1 MTGISVRM
9 PTEPQAVTLAQIIHR
24 AGEVVD
30 PQGGDDDVSD
40 LVVRFEDDDE
50 PVTAVENVEQRIAEA
65 AGAID
70 PQQESGPVQVAVAV
84 ATYLAFR
91 RDQAGDD
98 PDELVRLAVRA
109 EFDGK
114 PPKPVTKWLEL
125 NEIDT

>member
-1 MTGISVRM
+1 M
-9 PTEPQAVTLAQIIHR
+9 PTEPQPVTLAQIVHR

-30 PQGGDDDVSD
+30 PQGGDPDVSD
-40 LVVRFEDDDE
+40 FVVRFEDADE
-50 PVTAVENVEQRIAEA
+50 PVTAVEDVQTRIAEA
-65 AGAID
+65 AGSVD
-70 PQQESGPVQVAVAV
+70 PDSGPVQVAAAV

-91 RDQAGDD
+91 RDASSAE

-114 PPKPVTKWLEL
+114 PPRSVSNWLDL

>member
-1 MTGISVRM
+1 M
-9 PTEPQAVTLAQIIHR
+9 PTEPNPVTLAQIVHR

-30 PQGGDDDVSD
+30 PQGSD
-40 LVVRFEDDDE
+40 AEISDFVVRFEDDDE
-50 PVTAVENVEQRIAEA
+50 PVTAVEDVEERIAET

-70 PQQESGPVQVAVAV
+70 PQQESGPVQVAAAV

-91 RDQAGDD
+91 RDETGGE

-114 PPKPVTKWLEL
+114 PPKPVSKWLEL
-125 NEIDT
+125 NEIEV